1 VVMGVWTGMPDGRLT
16 RKLQV
21 AEKVEGWVNE

>member
-1 VVMGVWTGMPDGRLT
+1 MGVWTGMPDGRLT

-21 AEKVEGWVNE
+21 LVAEKVEGWVNE